1 MKTKKLLVA
10 NCCEIPIQDMAGL
23 LNPDAAIAALVAAL
37 KDAVSLPIHLQAH
50 DTSSLQTTTY
60 LKSMELWLNLIDCA
74 SSGSSVLTFQ
84 PNFNSVLKLL
94 KYQDRAPEFHLDLL
108 NKFLISVKIRVSWII
123 HLNLV

>member
-10 NCCEIPIQDMAGL
+10 NCCEIAIQDIAGL
-23 LNPDAAIAALVAAL
+23 LNP
-37 KDAVSLPIHLQAH
+37 DAVSLPIHLQAH

-60 LKSMELWLNLIDCA
+60 LKSMELWVNLIDCV
-74 SSGSSVLTFQ
+74 SSGLSVLTFQ
-84 PNFNSVLKLL
+84 PNFNSVLKML